1 VAKPGVIAVVSPPSG
16 RGQDINPVNV
26 PADVLLG
33 LGAGQLGS
41 IEGANANAA
50 LAKLDVYDRIIGLGP
65 DASFAQLVVQLPILT
80 QASSSGL
87 SDDPAAPILAGSVVQ
102 DLVRTLS
109 KINWA
114 TIAELLQQV
123 GDWSLDHMLPTP
135 AGDGQSGSDAP
146 PTPEMPDISCW
157 PGDDTSVSFSDAG
170 TQAFV
175 FAAALAGVR
184 LDKESQA
191 RKSRWNMRLKR

>member
-1 VAKPGVIAVVSPPSG
+1 
-16 RGQDINPVNV
+16 
-26 PADVLLG
+26 VLLG
-33 LGAGQLGS
+33 LGAGQLGG

-87 SDDPAAPILAGSVVQ
+87 SDDPAAAALAGSVVQ
-102 DLVRTLS
+102 DLVRKLS

-123 GDWSLDHMLPTP
+123 GDWSMDHMLPTP
-135 AGDGQSGSDAP
+135 AGDGQSDSDAP
-146 PTPEMPDISCW
+146 STPEMPDISCW

-175 FAAALAGVR
+175 FAAALAVVR
-184 LDKESQA
+184 LDRESA
-191 RKSRWNMRLKR
+191 PRKSRRNMLVKR